1 MNTEAG
7 KNPWPGILLASVIVA
22 GIIIAV
28 AIGISYSSNGVRRTG
43 IRMDP
48 DRMFIGQMIP
58 HHQDAIDMGNLALV
72 RAEHPEIRQLA
83 ETIIRDQGREIS
95 LMRDWYKVW
104 YGIDVPEY
112 QGTAAGGRMQGTG
125 TGMMAGG
132 MGGSMTDLVRLEN
145 ATIFDKEFI
154 EQMIPHHQMAIMM
167 SGMVQNSE
175 HKELRELGSSIIRSQ
190 SAEVNQ
196 MRTWYFT
203 WYGADVPDLFRMG
216 MNRDL
221 EVDFP

>member
-7 KNPWPGILLASVIVA
+7 KNPWPVILLVCVIVA
-22 GIIIAV
+22 GIIIV
-28 AIGISYSSNGVRRTG
+28 ITLGFFYSPDGEWRTA

-48 DRMFIGQMIP
+48 DRMFIEQMIP

-83 ETIIRDQGREIS
+83 ETIIRDQSREIS
-95 LMRDWYKVW
+95 LMRDWYKAW
-104 YGIDVPEY
+104 YGIDVPQY
-112 QGTAAGGRMQGTG
+112 QGRAAGGRVWGTG
-125 TGMMAGG
+125 AGMMTGG
-132 MGGSMTDLVRLEN
+132 MGGSMTDLVQLGN

-175 HKELRELGSSIIRSQ
+175 HKEMRELGSSIIRSQ

-196 MRTWYFT
+196 MRAWYFT
-203 WYGADVPDLFRMG
+203 WYGTEVPGFFPMG
-216 MNRDL
+216 MNRGSGAGI
-221 EVDFP
+221 P